1 MLVHVSF
8 IILWLPTCHD
18 MHLTSSRCCC
28 SESNFY
34 FEAVLKYIQ
43 PYISKCTY
51 SFKLCIC
58 LYNSKPC

>member
-8 IILWLPTCHD
+8 IILWLHTCHN
-18 MHLTSSRCCC
+18 MHLASIQCCC

-43 PYISKCTY
+43 SYISKCAY
-51 SFKLCIC
+51 LFKLYIC
-58 LYNSKPC
+58 HCKHC